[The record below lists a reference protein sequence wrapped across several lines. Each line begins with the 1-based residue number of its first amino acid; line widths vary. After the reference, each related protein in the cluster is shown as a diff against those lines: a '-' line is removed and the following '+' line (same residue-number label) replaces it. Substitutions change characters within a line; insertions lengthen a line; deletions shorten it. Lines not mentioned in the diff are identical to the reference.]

1 MKEDD
6 IMKNIIL
13 EPDFKG
19 FDGVYAGGINIEP
32 PTEKYNYTE
41 MISYIKRNKKEFSEL
56 TPEEI
61 KRFKTN

>member
-1 MKEDD
+1 
-6 IMKNIIL
+6 MKNIV
-13 EPDFKG
+13 PDPNFEE

-41 MISYIKRNKKEFSEL
+41 MIRYMRENEKDFSML

-61 KRFKTN
+61 NKFKTN